1 MPHLSGLSNLKLMW
15 RAAGRQWPPPALEPS
30 LALAALGPAVERRV
44 KTYSMGMR
52 QRLMLI
58 QALMGAPDVLVLDE
72 PANGLDPAEVRALRE
87 HLAAMAAG
95 GAAIL
100 ISSHLLAEVEL
111 LASHVVVL
119 DGGAVRASG
128 RLDELTAGARGRL
141 EDVFLDLIGS
151 GDVAR

>member
-1 MPHLSGLSNLKLMW
+1 
-15 RAAGRQWPPPALEPS
+15 
-30 LALAALGPAVERRV
+30 
-44 KTYSMGMR
+44 
-52 QRLMLI
+52 
-58 QALMGAPDVLVLDE
+58 VLVLDE

-87 HLAAMAAG
+87 YLRALAGA

-119 DGGAVRASG
+119 DDGAVRASG
-128 RLDELTAGARGRL
+128 SLAELTAGTHGRL
-141 EDVFLDLIGS
+141 EDVFLNLTRS